1 MAASDVVRDAVTQMV
16 RQFADALAFYR
27 ELVQNSI
34 DAGATSIEVRIS
46 LQSDDAGQPTLRI
59 VVSDDG
65 CGMDRAAIET
75 CLLVLFRSSKD
86 GDATKIGKF
95 GVGFFSVFA

>member
-34 DAGATSIEVRIS
+34 DAGATAIDVRVVMET
-46 LQSDDAGQPTLRI
+46 DGDAGPTLRV

-65 CGMDRAAIET
+65 CGMDRAAIES